1 MRRRGP
7 ADDAFEVTCAIL
19 VPLLTVAF
27 WLLMALACAT
37 PGDDPYGDLAL
48 FTFVA
53 AVTLL
58 VMVQ

>member
-1 MRRRGP
+1 MSRRGP

-27 WLLMALACAT
+27 WTFCALACAT
-37 PGDDPYGDLAL
+37 PGDDPYGDLAV

-53 AVTLL
+53 AITLL
-58 VMVQ
+58 VIVQ